1 MAQPT
6 HQLFSD
12 RAGRF
17 KESVIRGMSVEAA
30 KYGALNLA
38 QGFPDFPAPEALKQA
53 ACEAI
58 MGDVN
63 QYAITWGDKALRA
76 AIASK
81 YKWHQGIEVD
91 PETQLTVVC
100 GATEAMIV
108 ALTAIIN
115 PGDEVIVTQPFYE
128 NYWPDCVLTGATP
141 RFVSVK
147 PPFWRL
153 DLDEFESAFNDK
165 TKAVIL
171 CNPSNPTGTVL
182 TDEEI
187 HAIAEISRK
196 HHVIVIMDE
205 IYEHIL
211 YDGRK
216 HISMASVDGMEDLS
230 IVISGMSKTYAVT
243 GWRVGTILAAP
254 EMTKRMRQVHDFI
267 TIGAAAPLQRAGV
280 VAYGFDQDY
289 YTQLSAGYQR
299 RRDFFCDAL
308 SKAGL
313 PFNTPEG
320 AYYVMADVSPLG
332 FSNDREAAL
341 AMVRDAK
348 VAGVPGSSFYLD
360 QSGGDQWIRFCFCKK
375 DETLTG
381 AADRLMEFSR
391 TRGVI

>member
-1 MAQPT
+1 MRQP
-6 HQLFSD
+6 LDRFSE

-17 KESVIRGMSVEAA
+17 RESVIRGMSIEAA

-38 QGFPDFPAPEALKQA
+38 QGFPDFPAPDALKQA
-53 ACEAI
+53 ACDAI
-58 MGDVN
+58 MADVN

-81 YKWHQGIEVD
+81 YDWHQGIQVD

-115 PGDEVIVTQPFYE
+115 PGDEVIITQPFYE

-147 PPFWRL
+147 PPLWRL
-153 DLDEFESAFNDK
+153 DLNELESAFNEK
-165 TKAVIL
+165 TKALIL

-182 TDEEI
+182 TSDEI
-187 HAIAEISRK
+187 QAVADLCKRHNT
-196 HHVIVIMDE
+196 IVIMDE

-216 HISMASVDGMEDLS
+216 HISMAAVDGMDELA

-243 GWRVGTILAAP
+243 GWRIGTILASP
-254 EMTKRMRQVHDFI
+254 ELTKRMRQVHDFV

-280 VAYGFDQDY
+280 VAYHFDQDY
-289 YTQLSAGYQR
+289 YTRLAEGYQR

-308 SKAGL
+308 KQAGL
-313 PFNTPEG
+313 PFNQPEG
-320 AYYVMADVSPLG
+320 AYYVMADISSFG
-332 FSNDREAAL
+332 FANDREAAL
-341 AMVRDAK
+341 SLVRDAK
-348 VAGVPGSSFYLD
+348 VAGVPGSSFYLN
-360 QSGGDQWIRFCFCKK
+360 QTGGDHWIRFCFCKRE
-375 DETLTG
+375 ETLTS
-381 AADRLMEFSR
+381 AAQKLIEFAG
-391 TRGVI
+391 TRAAI

>member
-1 MAQPT
+1 MRQP
-6 HQLFSD
+6 LDRFSE

-17 KESVIRGMSVEAA
+17 RESVIRGMSIEAA

-38 QGFPDFPAPEALKQA
+38 QGFPDFPAPDALKQA
-53 ACEAI
+53 ACDAI
-58 MGDVN
+58 MADVN

-81 YKWHQGIEVD
+81 YDWHQGIQVD

-115 PGDEVIVTQPFYE
+115 PGDEVIITQPFYE

-147 PPFWRL
+147 PPLWRL
-153 DLDEFESAFNDK
+153 DLNELESAFNEK
-165 TKAVIL
+165 TKALIL

-182 TDEEI
+182 TSDEI
-187 HAIAEISRK
+187 QAVADLCKRHNT
-196 HHVIVIMDE
+196 IVIMDE

-216 HISMASVDGMEDLS
+216 HISMAAVDGMDELA

-243 GWRVGTILAAP
+243 GWRIGTILASP
-254 EMTKRMRQVHDFI
+254 ELTKRMRQVHDFI

-280 VAYGFDQDY
+280 VAYHFDQDY
-289 YTQLSAGYQR
+289 YTRLAEGYQR

-308 SKAGL
+308 KQAGL
-313 PFNTPEG
+313 PFNQPEG
-320 AYYVMADVSPLG
+320 AYYVMADISSFG
-332 FSNDREAAL
+332 FANDREAAL
-341 AMVRDAK
+341 SLVRDAK
-348 VAGVPGSSFYLD
+348 VAGVPGSSFYLN
-360 QSGGDQWIRFCFCKK
+360 QTGGDHWIRFCFCKRE
-375 DETLTG
+375 ETLT
-381 AADRLMEFSR
+381 AAAQKLIEFAG
-391 TRGVI
+391 TRAAI

>member
-1 MAQPT
+1 MAQST
-6 HQLFSD
+6 HQFSD

-30 KYGALNLA
+30 KHGALNLA

-141 RFVSVK
+141 KFVSVK

-153 DLDEFESAFNDK
+153 DLNEIQ
-165 TKAVIL
+165 AV
-171 CNPSNPTGTVL
+171 
-182 TDEEI
+182 
-187 HAIAEISRK
+187 AEICRK

-243 GWRVGTILAAP
+243 GWRVGTILASP

-267 TIGAAAPLQRAGV
+267 TIGAAAPLQRAGA

>member
-1 MAQPT
+1 MRQP
-6 HQLFSD
+6 LDRFSE

-17 KESVIRGMSVEAA
+17 RESVIRGMSIEAA

-38 QGFPDFPAPEALKQA
+38 QGFPDFPAPDALKQA
-53 ACEAI
+53 ACDAI
-58 MGDVN
+58 MADVN

-81 YKWHQGIEVD
+81 YDWHQGIQVD

-115 PGDEVIVTQPFYE
+115 PGDEVIITQPFYE

-147 PPFWRL
+147 PPLWRL
-153 DLDEFESAFNDK
+153 DLNELESAFNEK
-165 TKAVIL
+165 TKALIL

-182 TDEEI
+182 TSDEI
-187 HAIAEISRK
+187 QAVADLCKRHNT
-196 HHVIVIMDE
+196 IVIMDE

-216 HISMASVDGMEDLS
+216 HISMAAVDGMDELA

-243 GWRVGTILAAP
+243 GWRIGTILASP
-254 EMTKRMRQVHDFI
+254 ELTKRMRQVHDFI

-280 VAYGFDQDY
+280 VSYHFDQDY
-289 YTQLSAGYQR
+289 YTRLAEGYQR

-308 SKAGL
+308 KQAGL
-313 PFNTPEG
+313 PFNQPEG
-320 AYYVMADVSPLG
+320 AYYVMADISSFG
-332 FSNDREAAL
+332 FANDREAAL
-341 AMVRDAK
+341 SLVRDAK
-348 VAGVPGSSFYLD
+348 VAGVPGSSFYLN
-360 QSGGDQWIRFCFCKK
+360 QTGGDHWIRFCFCKRE
-375 DETLTG
+375 ETLTS
-381 AADRLMEFSR
+381 AAQKLIEFAG
-391 TRGVI
+391 TRAAI

>member
-1 MAQPT
+1 MRQP
-6 HQLFSD
+6 LDRFSE

-17 KESVIRGMSVEAA
+17 RESVIRGMSIEAA

-38 QGFPDFPAPEALKQA
+38 QGFPDFPAPDALKQA
-53 ACEAI
+53 ACDAI
-58 MGDVN
+58 MADVN

-81 YKWHQGIEVD
+81 YDWHQGIQVD

-115 PGDEVIVTQPFYE
+115 PGDEVIITQPFYE

-147 PPFWRL
+147 PPLWRL
-153 DLDEFESAFNDK
+153 DLNELESAFNEK
-165 TKAVIL
+165 TKALIL

-182 TDEEI
+182 TSDEI
-187 HAIAEISRK
+187 QAVADLCKRHNT
-196 HHVIVIMDE
+196 IVIMDE

-216 HISMASVDGMEDLS
+216 HISMAAVDGMDELA

-243 GWRVGTILAAP
+243 GWRIGTILASP
-254 EMTKRMRQVHDFI
+254 ELTKRMRQVHDFV

-280 VAYGFDQDY
+280 VAYHFDQDY
-289 YTQLSAGYQR
+289 YTRLAEGYQR

-308 SKAGL
+308 KQAGL
-313 PFNTPEG
+313 PFNQPEG
-320 AYYVMADVSPLG
+320 AYYVMADISSFG
-332 FSNDREAAL
+332 FANDREAAL
-341 AMVRDAK
+341 SLVRDAK
-348 VAGVPGSSFYLD
+348 VAGVPGSSFYLN
-360 QSGGDQWIRFCFCKK
+360 QTGGDHWIRFCFCKRE
-375 DETLTG
+375 ETLT
-381 AADRLMEFSR
+381 AAAQKLIEFAG
-391 TRGVI
+391 TRAAI

>member
-1 MAQPT
+1 MRQP
-6 HQLFSD
+6 LDRFSE

-17 KESVIRGMSVEAA
+17 RESVIRGMSIEAA

-38 QGFPDFPAPEALKQA
+38 QGFPDFPAPDALKQA
-53 ACEAI
+53 ACDAI
-58 MGDVN
+58 MADVN

-81 YKWHQGIEVD
+81 YDWHQGIQVD

-115 PGDEVIVTQPFYE
+115 PGDEVIITQPFYE

-141 RFVSVK
+141 RFVCVK
-147 PPFWRL
+147 PPLWRL
-153 DLDEFESAFNDK
+153 DLNELESAFNEK
-165 TKAVIL
+165 TKALIL

-182 TDEEI
+182 TSDEI
-187 HAIAEISRK
+187 QAVADLCKRHNT
-196 HHVIVIMDE
+196 IVIMDE

-216 HISMASVDGMEDLS
+216 HISMAAVDGMDELA

-243 GWRVGTILAAP
+243 GWRIGTILASP
-254 EMTKRMRQVHDFI
+254 ELTKRMRQVHDFI

-280 VAYGFDQDY
+280 VAYHFDQDY
-289 YTQLSAGYQR
+289 YTRLAEGYQR

-308 SKAGL
+308 KQAGL
-313 PFNTPEG
+313 PFNQPEG
-320 AYYVMADVSPLG
+320 AYYVMADISSFG
-332 FSNDREAAL
+332 FANDREAAL
-341 AMVRDAK
+341 SLVRDAK
-348 VAGVPGSSFYLD
+348 VAGVPGSSFYLN
-360 QSGGDQWIRFCFCKK
+360 QTGGDHWIRFCFCKRE
-375 DETLTG
+375 ETLT
-381 AADRLMEFSR
+381 AAAQKLIEFAG
-391 TRGVI
+391 TRAAI